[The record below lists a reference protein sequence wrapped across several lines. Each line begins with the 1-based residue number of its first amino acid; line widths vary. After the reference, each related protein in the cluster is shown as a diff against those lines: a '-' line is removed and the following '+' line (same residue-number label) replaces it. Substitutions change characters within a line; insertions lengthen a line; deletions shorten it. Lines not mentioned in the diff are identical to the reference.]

1 MDYFSLTGTPAV
13 HGDVAVAALDSE
25 LVELYR
31 ARPELGNDG
40 SLRDSDE
47 TKKEEIINCVTIL
60 EISFLRKHDKEL

>member
-1 MDYFSLTGTPAV
+1 MCTLTGTPAV
-13 HGDVAVAALDSE
+13 QGDVAVAALDSE

-47 TKKEEIINCVTIL
+47 TEEYEKKKKI
-60 EISFLRKHDKEL
+60 D

>member
-1 MDYFSLTGTPAV
+1 MQ
-13 HGDVAVAALDSE
+13 GDVAVAALDSE

-47 TKKEEIINCVTIL
+47 TNGKIIFLVIL
-60 EISFLRKHDKEL
+60 FHDLKILNLFI